1 MTREEELAAEWTRLR
16 PRLVSVAY
24 AVLGSRTEA
33 EDIVADCWLSLVT
46 ADARE
51 PVRDLYAWG
60 TIAVARRAVD
70 ALRSARRQRE
80 AYIGPWLP
88 EPFVEP
94 VPASDPADRV
104 TLDERVSFALMVA
117 LEALSPAERTAWVL
131 HNLFGLPFRDVASVV
146 GRTPAAV
153 RQLAVRAR
161 AHIAAGASRIE
172 VDPGERRR
180 VADAFLTAAAGGDL
194 ATLVSVLDPDVVLV
208 SDGGGQVRAARR
220 PVVGANNVARLFL
233 GLARRSPPGAVL
245 RPIPVNGGPGFILT
259 QDDATLLVAALTVVR
274 GRISRIDLVLAPD
287 KLPQ

>member
-70 ALRSARRQRE
+70 GLRSARRQRE

-131 HNLFGLPFRDVASVV
+131 HDLFGLPFRDVASVV
-146 GRTPAAV
+146 GRTTAAV

-208 SDGGGQVRAARR
+208 SDGGGQVRAALRA
-220 PVVGANNVARLFL
+220 VVGANNVARLFL
-233 GLARRSPPGAVL
+233 GLARTTPPGAVL
-245 RPIPVNGGPGFILT
+245 RPIPVNGGPGFILS
-259 QDDATLLVAALTVVR
+259 QDDVPLLVAALTVAG

-287 KLPQ
+287 KLPH

>member
-131 HNLFGLPFRDVASVV
+131 HDLFGLPFRDVASVV
-146 GRTPAAV
+146 GRTTAAV

-220 PVVGANNVARLFL
+220 PVVGAYNVARLFL

>member
-131 HNLFGLPFRDVASVV
+131 HDLFGLPFRDVASVV

>member
-131 HNLFGLPFRDVASVV
+131 HDLFGLPFRDVASVV
-146 GRTPAAV
+146 GRTTAAV

>member
-131 HNLFGLPFRDVASVV
+131 HDLFGLPFRDVASVV
-146 GRTPAAV
+146 GRTTAAV

-208 SDGGGQVRAARR
+208 SDGGGQVRAALRA
-220 PVVGANNVARLFL
+220 VVGANNVARLFL
-233 GLARRSPPGAVL
+233 GLARRTPPGAVL

-259 QDDATLLVAALTVVR
+259 QDDVPLLVAALTVAG

-287 KLPQ
+287 KLPH

>member
-131 HNLFGLPFRDVASVV
+131 HDLFGLPFRDVASVV
-146 GRTPAAV
+146 GRTTAAV

-245 RPIPVNGGPGFILT
+245 RPIPVNGSPGFILT

>member
-1 MTREEELAAEWTRLR
+1 MTREEELAAAWTGLR

-33 EDIVADCWLSLVT
+33 EDVVADCWLSLVA

-70 ALRSARRQRE
+70 VLRSARLQRE

-94 VPASDPADRV
+94 VPTSDPADRV

-131 HNLFGLPFRDVASVV
+131 HDLFGLPFPDVASVV

-180 VADAFLTAAAGGDL
+180 VADAFLAAAAGGDL
-194 ATLVSVLDPDVVLV
+194 ATLVAVLDPDVVLV

-233 GLARRSPPGAVL
+233 GLARRTPPGAVL

-259 QDDATLLVAALTVVR
+259 QDDATLLVAALTVAR

-287 KLPQ
+287 KLPH

>member
-131 HNLFGLPFRDVASVV
+131 HDLFGLPFRDVASVV

-161 AHIAAGASRIE
+161 AHIADGASRIE

>member
-131 HNLFGLPFRDVASVV
+131 HDLFGLPFRDVASVV

-259 QDDATLLVAALTVVR
+259 QDAATLLVAALTVVR

>member
-131 HNLFGLPFRDVASVV
+131 HDLFGLPFRDVASVV
-146 GRTPAAV
+146 GRTTAAV

-259 QDDATLLVAALTVVR
+259 QDAATLLVAALTVVR